1 MQVIKFFFLI
11 LFGKIKIIFNK
22 PYQKNLIVFDDT
34 SFNDLKYLFKDKD
47 YFLLSVRSNMIKKIY
62 INKKIILLVLKN
74 YKKLNLY
81 SNRIWTA
88 YLVSL
93 IQLIEP
99 KLVITHIDNSLKFS
113 DVSKFLQNKYNFLT
127 IQNAARYDLI
137 IDNQEKN
144 LVKNLFIQNFCC
156 FGQYEIDLYKKLKI
170 DVKKFHLVGSIRKSN
185 FFHYLAEKKINVNK
199 NLFKIGVL
207 LEVPLNIAELN
218 DNVKHF
224 VTPVK
229 YSIRFCLE
237 NNYKPIFIEKL
248 SDINYHLNLFGN
260 FLSFKEKEF
269 IKKNS
274 IKRNFENYSSYQ
286 GVFQSEVVVGIA
298 STLLREKI
306 SSGEKI
312 LSCNYSSS
320 KTWDFPIK
328 GICQTKDENYET
340 FSKVLSKILKLSNQ
354 EYLKQIDSDISYVM
368 CKEND
373 SSTIEKIDNLIRKM
387 SD

>member
-34 SFNDLKYLFKDKD
+34 SFNDLKYLLKDKD

-62 INKKIILLVLKN
+62 INKKIILILLKN

-156 FGQYEIDLYKKLKI
+156 FGQ
-170 DVKKFHLVGSIRKSN
+170 
-185 FFHYLAEKKINVNK
+185 
-199 NLFKIGVL
+199 
-207 LEVPLNIAELN
+207 
-218 DNVKHF
+218 
-224 VTPVK
+224 
-229 YSIRFCLE
+229 
-237 NNYKPIFIEKL
+237 
-248 SDINYHLNLFGN
+248 
-260 FLSFKEKEF
+260 
-269 IKKNS
+269 
-274 IKRNFENYSSYQ
+274 
-286 GVFQSEVVVGIA
+286 
-298 STLLREKI
+298 
-306 SSGEKI
+306 
-312 LSCNYSSS
+312 
-320 KTWDFPIK
+320 
-328 GICQTKDENYET
+328 
-340 FSKVLSKILKLSNQ
+340 
-354 EYLKQIDSDISYVM
+354 
-368 CKEND
+368 
-373 SSTIEKIDNLIRKM
+373 
-387 SD
+387 